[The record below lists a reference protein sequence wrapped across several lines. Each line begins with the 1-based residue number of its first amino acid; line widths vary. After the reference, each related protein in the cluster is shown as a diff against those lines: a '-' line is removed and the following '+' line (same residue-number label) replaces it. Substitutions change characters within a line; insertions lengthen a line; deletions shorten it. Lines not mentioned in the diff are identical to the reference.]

1 MVYIFQNRPVWCR
14 NLKESVLFPVGA
26 RIAVSQ
32 SNFLTLPYPFFLLI
46 LRELPVCAM
55 HMRGAITSRDGGY
68 SCSSLRSYYI
78 SMNWLKPESS
88 RGGSFQLT
96 PTHYLSRYSRCLERT
111 PSGPRLPKWP
121 ALHYDKSRSTDLS
134 VFMEIIDWV
143 SWKETFCW
151 MFVGHSPCVHMISSQ
166 LTLYYLRVN
175 ECGDVL
181 VFFILILE
189 VPDSGIGS
197 ATGYG
202 NWNLL
207 CFFSSLSTE
216 MLE

>member
-1 MVYIFQNRPVWCR
+1 
-14 NLKESVLFPVGA
+14 
-26 RIAVSQ
+26 
-32 SNFLTLPYPFFLLI
+32 
-46 LRELPVCAM
+46 M

-88 RGGSFQLT
+88 RGAPFQLT

-121 ALHYDKSRSTDLS
+121 ALHYEKSRSTDVS

-166 LTLYYLRVN
+166 LMLYYLHVSD
-175 ECGDVL
+175 CCDVFSVLHIYSGGSGFWAWFADRIWKRKSFMFL
-181 VFFILILE
+181 VVSLYRNAGV
-189 VPDSGIGS
+189 VPISS
-197 ATGYG
+197 ACIPIHY
-202 NWNLL
+202 
-207 CFFSSLSTE
+207 
-216 MLE
+216 